1 MLAQK
6 NKTNKQ
12 VHFDENLTLERKI
25 SHNDDLFDPD
35 ENSPYQNI
43 REERVANSITP
54 EERDNAYAEVNEE
67 KFANE
72 EERHNYLKRRDKL
85 RQDRRGIIKN
95 INKQLETERNEM
107 DRLKREEIKLKKEE
121 EENKSILT
129 RFKSL
134 FKRGGGGTRGVVGK
148 RKKQTKSYR
157 KPKKR
162 RSHKRK

>member
-35 ENSPYQNI
+35 QNSPYQNI
-43 REERVANSITP
+43 REERVANTITS
-54 EERDNAYAEVNEE
+54 EERDKAYAEVNEE
-67 KFANE
+67 KFTNE
-72 EERHNYLKRRDKL
+72 EERHDYLKRRDKL
-85 RQDRRGIIKN
+85 RQDRRGIIKT
-95 INKQLETERNEM
+95 INKQLETERNEI

-121 EENKSILT
+121 EDKSILKI
-129 RFKSL
+129 FKTF
-134 FKRGGGGTRGVVGK
+134 FKRGGGVTRGVCK

-162 RSHKRK
+162 RSYKRK

>member
-1 MLAQK
+1 MLPQK

-25 SHNDDLFDPD
+25 SHNDDIFELED
-35 ENSPYQNI
+35 NNPYQNI
-43 REERVANSITP
+43 RQERVANSITL

-72 EERHNYLKRRDKL
+72 EERRDYLKRRDKL
-85 RQDRRGIIKN
+85 RQDRRTIIKT
-95 INKQLETERNEM
+95 INKQLDTERNEM

-134 FKRGGGGTRGVVGK
+134 FKRGGTRGVGK
-148 RKKQTKSYR
+148 RKTKRYHKIR
-157 KPKKR
+157 RR